1 MDMAVAIFI
10 LRDVVS
16 LVNKNL
22 NDKEGDE
29 TKDIEIIERK
39 KGENRVDS
47 RTKKLRNFWKVCG
60 GQPAGFGCR
69 ARDD

>member
-1 MDMAVAIFI
+1 MGMFVPIFI

-39 KGENRVDS
+39 KGEKPVDN
-47 RTKKLRNFWKVCG
+47 RTKKLRSFLEGVWWA
-60 GQPAGFGCR
+60 PAGFGCR
-69 ARDD
+69 ARDE